1 MIRIAEEVID
11 PRELVQAV
19 SGEAVGGI
27 ATFFG
32 TVRAEN
38 AGKEVVA
45 VEYHAYPAM
54 AERMLEKIGREME
67 TGFGV
72 LRVALVHR
80 TGRLE
85 VGEISVGIA
94 AGAPHRHQ
102 ALGAVAYAI
111 ERVKLAAPVWKHE
124 YYRDG
129 SAWLE
134 PSAPDPA
141 AEGR

>member
-1 MIRIAEEVID
+1 VYRVVREAIEPA
-11 PRELVQAV
+11 ELVRIV
-19 SGEAVGGI
+19 SAGDMGAI

-32 TVRAEN
+32 TVRIRN

-54 AERMLEKIGREME
+54 AERMLEEIGREME
-67 TGFGV
+67 RGFGP

-80 TGRLE
+80 IGRLE

-94 AGAPHRHQ
+94 AAAPHRRQ
-102 ALGAVAYAI
+102 ALDAVAHAI
-111 ERVKLAAPVWKHE
+111 ERLKQRVPVWKRE
-124 YYRDG
+124 FYADG

-134 PSAPDPA
+134 PAPTSPSG
-141 AEGR
+141 EHG

>member
-1 MIRIAEEVID
+1 MGA
-11 PRELVQAV
+11 
-19 SGEAVGGI
+19 I

-32 TVRAEN
+32 TVRIQN
-38 AGKEVVA
+38 AGKDVVA

-54 AERMLEKIGREME
+54 AEKMLEEIGREME
-67 TGFGV
+67 RGFGP

-80 TGRLE
+80 IGRLG

-94 AGAPHRHQ
+94 AAAPHRHQ

-111 ERVKLAAPVWKHE
+111 ERLKQRVPVWE
-124 YYRDG
+124 REFYSDG

-134 PSAPDPA
+134 PAPAPPA
-141 AEGR
+141 GEYG

>member
-1 MIRIAEEVID
+1 MIRVTPEVID
-11 PRELVQAV
+11 PRDLVLSV
-19 SGEAVGGI
+19 SGEAIGGV

-45 VEYHAYPAM
+45 VEYHAYPSM
-54 AERMLEKIGREME
+54 AEKTLEEIGREMGR
-67 TGFGV
+67 GFSV

-85 VGEISVGIA
+85 IGEISLGIA

-111 ERVKLAAPVWKHE
+111 ERVKLVVPIWKHE
-124 YYRDG
+124 YYQDG

-134 PSAPDPA
+134 PSAPRPA
-141 AEGR
+141 GEGG